1 MNHKL
6 IVMIM
11 FVSLCHA
18 GLIRPGNGEEL
29 HYIHVLFEW
38 DQEPNADAYNLQ
50 FSNSESFSNIL
61 LDVNEAT
68 TVYVEK
74 NIISWENTYYWRV
87 RPIYDENNYGEWN
100 ATSYFTTGA
109 SIFQNFNASTI
120 IDEIIEDDLIIF
132 GQISPFKGAGVV
144 DKYGNEIW
152 NMEGIF
158 LNSVNEFGQLFGGYL
173 APPYIGMEFNFE
185 KDTVWHTPIG
195 GGLNN
200 HEFIQIPNG
209 NYMILI
215 NKYQLG
221 PVPPGDWRQS
231 FQNAGYLADGITNE
245 FTWRGHRIVEFDK
258 DTKEQV
264 WDWNAFD
271 HFSMDDYDVYGGT
284 WNYALHKNW
293 YDWLHGNAFYF
304 DAEESVI
311 YVSFRSLSRITK
323 IAYPSG
329 DVIWNMGL
337 PEKYGTG
344 DDNIC
349 TDLLFSFQHHIQV
362 LENGDLL
369 FFDNGNLSEMLL
381 GDPYP
386 TTRIRRIRVVDDS
399 ECETVWQYN
408 LPLHL
413 YARAVGSVQHLD
425 NGNYFV
431 NTMGT
436 GRGSNDFSNLEITP
450 NKEILWELT
459 SEVNTIWYR
468 SFKIPSLHPDAFA
481 VVLDHYYNVEFA
493 GDSIDG
499 IILDDRN
506 PNLSFTIYNKSG
518 FSQPYIYL
526 VSDANDWFNESI
538 DTVFINAYGQ
548 HNVVLQPTV
557 QSYSVNTVIL
567 EYWPLHHVYAK
578 KSMNMNIFQ
587 MYRILS
593 EEENNPDDFILFNNY
608 PNPFNPIT
616 TIRFSTG
623 SSVQL
628 TLQVFDIS
636 GKLVETLVD
645 EPIAPG
651 IHELTWHG
659 DKLPSGVYFVQLK
672 VGSFVQ
678 SRKMVLLK

>member
-1 MNHKL
+1 
-6 IVMIM
+6 
-11 FVSLCHA
+11 
-18 GLIRPGNGEEL
+18 
-29 HYIHVLFEW
+29 
-38 DQEPNADAYNLQ
+38 
-50 FSNSESFSNIL
+50 
-61 LDVNEAT
+61 
-68 TVYVEK
+68 
-74 NIISWENTYYWRV
+74 
-87 RPIYDENNYGEWN
+87 
-100 ATSYFTTGA
+100 
-109 SIFQNFNASTI
+109 
-120 IDEIIEDDLIIF
+120 
-132 GQISPFKGAGVV
+132 
-144 DKYGNEIW
+144 
-152 NMEGIF
+152 
-158 LNSVNEFGQLFGGYL
+158 
-173 APPYIGMEFNFE
+173 
-185 KDTVWHTPIG
+185 
-195 GGLNN
+195 
-200 HEFIQIPNG
+200 
-209 NYMILI
+209 
-215 NKYQLG
+215 
-221 PVPPGDWRQS
+221 
-231 FQNAGYLADGITNE
+231 
-245 FTWRGHRIVEFDK
+245 
-258 DTKEQV
+258 
-264 WDWNAFD
+264 
-271 HFSMDDYDVYGGT
+271 
-284 WNYALHKNW
+284 
-293 YDWLHGNAFYF
+293 
-304 DAEESVI
+304 
-311 YVSFRSLSRITK
+311 
-323 IAYPSG
+323 
-329 DVIWNMGL
+329 MGL

-481 VVLDHYYNVEFA
+481 VVLDHYYIVEFA

-678 SRKMVLLK
+678 SRKMVMLK